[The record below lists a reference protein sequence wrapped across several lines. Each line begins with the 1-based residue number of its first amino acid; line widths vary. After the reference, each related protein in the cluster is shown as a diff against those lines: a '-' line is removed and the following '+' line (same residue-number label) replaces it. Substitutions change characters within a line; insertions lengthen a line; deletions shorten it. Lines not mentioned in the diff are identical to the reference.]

1 MYGCRVI
8 QKALESIGPEQQQEI
23 VRELDGHVLKCVK
36 DQNGN
41 HVVQKCIE
49 CVEPR
54 ALQFVIGAFAGQV
67 YSLSTHPYGC
77 RVIQR
82 ILEHCTPEQTQ
93 GILQELHAAT
103 DQLIQDQYGNYVIQH
118 VLGECCCLIPRKK
131 KKRKNR
137 NIRNI
142 FRFFRKKNN
151 SLLCFCFK
159 EHGKPEDKAQLISSV
174 RGKVLTLSQHKFA
187 SNVVEKCVTH
197 ATRQERA
204 VLIEEVCGFND
215 K

>member
-1 MYGCRVI
+1 
-8 QKALESIGPEQQQEI
+8 

-118 VLGECCCLIPRKK
+118 VLGKY
-131 KKRKNR
+131 
-137 NIRNI
+137 
-142 FRFFRKKNN
+142 
-151 SLLCFCFK
+151 
-159 EHGKPEDKAQLISSV
+159 H
-174 RGKVLTLSQHKFA
+174 LSM
-187 SNVVEKCVTH
+187 
-197 ATRQERA
+197 
-204 VLIEEVCGFND
+204 
-215 K
+215 